1 LALTVASLQPWT
13 AANLRTRLR
22 MTTSSASVW
31 HHDAAEYMP
40 LYSKPDDMWLRWKFD
55 KDDAA
60 IGTVAD
66 DDEDEVMVVDE
77 APWWERHGMAEPTSC
92 TQKLKDV
99 AMLDRDSGVWRLR

>member
-1 LALTVASLQPWT
+1 MDGRKPEDEAENDVEC
-13 AANLRTRLR
+13 
-22 MTTSSASVW
+22 VW

-66 DDEDEVMVVDE
+66 AADDEDEVMVVDE